1 MSSRTPVGST
11 SIRASWRVTTAS
23 RATPT
28 RPRTWLS
35 SAGFNRAVD
44 DPASGYTAADLA
56 EHIRTEFSTF
66 RWLFEPILAAAG
78 FEILSAEF
86 RGSVYGTYT
95 CRKLRPS

>member
-1 MSSRTPVGST
+1 V
-11 SIRASWRVTTAS
+11 
-23 RATPT
+23 
-28 RPRTWLS
+28 
-35 SAGFNRAVD
+35 AGYDRKQGHP
-44 DPASGYTAADLA
+44 DPAEVLAVLGRVGLGSGSMVLDVGAGTSQFALAAA
-56 EHIRTEFSTF
+56 RQFRRVIATEFSTF

>member
-11 SIRASWRVTTAS
+11 SIRASWRA
-23 RATPT
+23 
-28 RPRTWLS
+28 
-35 SAGFNRAVD
+35 
-44 DPASGYTAADLA
+44 TAADLA

>member
-1 MSSRTPVGST
+1 MALVRIAGML
-11 SIRASWRVTTAS
+11 RAGGILRVHDLIDDFAPSEADTVFDG
-23 RATPT
+23 
-28 RPRTWLS
+28 W
-35 SAGFNRAVD
+35 FNRAVD
-44 DPASGYTAADLA
+44 DPASGYTAADLG